1 MERGRYLCPFRSEG
15 TDPRDISEAEARA
28 KHALGPRGLA
38 CIQGGGGGPS
48 RSGQQARGRL
58 PEREG
63 GEGGASGGPD
73 GGGAGGRAGGRDEAE
88 GAGGGGKKKRCDA
101 T

>member
-15 TDPRDISEAEARA
+15 TDPRDISEAEARV

-48 RSGQQARGRL
+48 RSGQQTRGRL

-63 GEGGASGGPD
+63 GGE
-73 GGGAGGRAGGRDEAE
+73 GRDEAE
-88 GAGGGGKKKRCDA
+88 GAGGGRKKKEK
-101 T
+101 